1 MTPNESTAWLQSVNW
16 KPADIFKPE
25 SYKEELKDA
34 TSVVHSLGIL
44 LENQNYKKTINS
56 NSSILR
62 EFSNFL
68 KPANPLTKASFNS
81 YESVNRD
88 SAILLAETFQE
99 STTSKDPT
107 FVYISADKGFP
118 GLPKG
123 YIISKR
129 EAEQEIGVLHKLRH
143 IFMRPGFMYDEV
155 SNQDSVRTTIKN
167 FVDVANWGNKNFLGN
182 RIEVLNEL
190 IRPTVSTQRVA
201 EAIIYRIKD
210 KTFRGV
216 VTLDDLL
223 N

>member
-1 MTPNESTAWLQSVNW
+1 M
-16 KPADIFKPE
+16 
-25 SYKEELKDA
+25 KDA
-34 TSVVHSLGIL
+34 TSVVHSIGIL

-56 NSSILR
+56 NSSILS

-68 KPANPLTKASFNS
+68 KPSNPLTKSSFNS

-99 STTSKDPT
+99 TTNSSDPA

-123 YIISKR
+123 YINSKR
-129 EAEQEIGVLHKLRH
+129 EAEQEIQVLEKLRP
-143 IFMRPGFMYDEV
+143 ILVRPGFMYDEV
-155 SNQDSVRTTIKN
+155 SNQDNVRSSIKT
-167 FVDVANWGNKNFLGN
+167 FVDIANWGNSTLLGN
-182 RIEVLNEL
+182 KVGLFNEL

-201 EAIIYRIKD
+201 EAIIYRIQD
-210 KTFRGV
+210 KTFKGV